1 MRELGLTEFK
11 YDNDLGFRNSNIYI
25 ISKYNISEVI
35 DNYETKSI
43 RWMIRKYKI
52 SHRTIKKSK
61 SLKIFY

>member
-43 RWMIRKYKI
+43 RWMIKEYKI
-52 SHRTIKKSK
+52 SYRTIKKK
-61 SLKIFY
+61 